1 MLEHVQLQ
9 PRPRAKTFARG
20 RLRVNVLPPA
30 LDLSLR
36 VHKLTRVFEWNFKRQ
51 KNDPSFGRG
60 ENGESQTPKTWPGH
74 SLLKF

>member
-20 RLRVNVLPPA
+20 REAEGECPPA

-36 VHKLTRVFEWNFKRQ
+36 VHKLLRVFEWNFKRQ

-74 SLLKF
+74 SPLKF